1 MIRSRSGMALV
12 GAMFALTVIGA
23 LVAGSFFAGWM
34 EQQSGQNLFFAAQ
47 AREAAE
53 AGLARSA
60 LDPASLAS
68 LPVGAPAHDLGV
80 AAVGEGTTVHTSVSR
95 LTGDLFLLRAQGFR
109 LDAAGTTLATRT
121 LGLLLRLESDDA
133 DTTAA
138 ATLPQV
144 VRVAERAWMELD

>member
-1 MIRSRSGMALV
+1 
-12 GAMFALTVIGA
+12 
-23 LVAGSFFAGWM
+23 VAGSFFAGWM

-60 LDPASLAS
+60 LDPTRLAS
-68 LPVGAPAHDLGV
+68 LPIGAPSQDLGV
-80 AAVGEGTTVHTSVSR
+80 AAVGEGTRVHTSVSR
-95 LTGDLFLLRAQGFR
+95 LTSDLFLLRARGFR
-109 LDAAGTTLATRT
+109 LDAAGAALATRT
-121 LGLLLRLESDDA
+121 LGLLLRLESNDA

-138 ATLPQV
+138 ATVPRV